1 MAIFNSY
8 VKLPEGISWL
18 TRIMRGAENQHL
30 LATCHVPHRRDAVP
44 WSMGRATGRTRT
56 WSWEPGQRIIPEC
69 PWVTRWTCDNVWCC
83 GNFSGKKPPVN
94 VRTQISS
101 HSLLAESYFLLVECQ
116 ILMVNNQSLNHCRLN
131 IAFWLLPSKLPHV
144 CYSNHLFGG
153 WNNNFSIPLEARHWG
168 FPTQHGYGADEARVA
183 KPLWP
188 GRPSWKDRIV
198 RDPTD
203 LCWYLMVI
211 WWSTWNEI
219 YTFFCWF
226 LGIV

>member
-8 VKLPEGISWL
+8 VSYYQRVYLGSPPCGEPKPAPSCHLPCPSPP
-18 TRIMRGAENQHL
+18 RRGTLVHG
-30 LATCHVPHRRDAVP
+30 PP
-44 WSMGRATGRTRT
+44 GRTRP
-56 WSWEPGQRIIPEC
+56 WSWEPGQRIIPC

-188 GRPSWKDRIV
+188 GRPSLKDRIV